1 VKNERRP
8 GLFGPLLLISA
19 GLLFLLNNLGVVDW
33 SIWRSLLSL
42 WPILLIGA
50 GLDLLIGRRSTIASL
65 VVAVLVLA
73 LLFGG
78 GWYLVQQSAPSG
90 AAASHT
96 ISQTLAGIEQAEI
109 TIRAGVSDFRL
120 GPAAGDGKLI
130 EGTVGLRPNQSLDE
144 SFTTAGDQ
152 ATYRLLIAGP
162 NLTLAP
168 NLSRNNAEQW
178 HLDLSQEA
186 TLDLDLSV
194 GVGEANVDLNR
205 LELSR
210 LAFHIGVG
218 DAVIL
223 LPEQGRFQAKVDGGM
238 GKLVVRI
245 PPQMAVR
252 IQADSGIGDMDVD
265 SEFQRQGDVYL
276 TPGFETA
283 ENRVELDVDIGIG
296 SIVIESY
303 RGS

>member
-1 VKNERRP
+1 MKNERRG

-42 WPILLIGA
+42 WPIILIGL
-50 GLDLLIGRRSTIASL
+50 GLDLLIGRRSMIGSL
-65 VVAVLVLA
+65 LVAVLVLA

-78 GWYLVQQSAPSG
+78 GWYLVQQAAPSG
-90 AAASHT
+90 AASSHT
-96 ISQTLAGIEQAEI
+96 ISQTLTGIDRAEI
-109 TIRAGVSDFRL
+109 KIRAGAGDFRL

-130 EGTVGLRPNQSLDE
+130 EGGVSLRPNQRLDE
-144 SFTTAGDQ
+144 SFTTSGSQ

-162 NLTLAP
+162 NVTLTP

-178 HLDLSQEA
+178 DLDLSQEA

-218 DAVIL
+218 DAVLL
-223 LPEQGRFQAKVDGGM
+223 LPEQGRFHAKVDGGI
-238 GKLVVRI
+238 GKLVLRI
-245 PPQMAVR
+245 PEGMAAR
-252 IQADSGIGDMDVD
+252 IQADSGIGDMNVA

-283 ENRVELDVDIGIG
+283 ENRVDLEVDIGIG